1 MDTARYYSP
10 HPGWDRPEPPT
21 RQENGL
27 SMSQHHTPE
36 QLARVDDLIRRNDIR
51 FIRLQF
57 SDIVGIAKHIT
68 IPVGHW
74 ETAIQHGIWFDGSS
88 VEGFARIAESDM
100 YLVPDLNTFA
110 VIPWEMDLS
119 TARVICDVYTPDGV
133 PFEGDPRYVLK
144 RALKRAA
151 DLGLDYQVGPELE
164 FFLFKRHSNGDVLP
178 LEPHDHAGY
187 FDVSTDLAHNVRRQ
201 MVDALQAMGINVEA
215 SHHEVAV
222 GQSEIDF
229 RYDNALRTA
238 DNAITFR
245 TTLKGVAQKNGLH
258 CTFMPKPI
266 AGISGSGM
274 HVHQSLWNL
283 GGDAGGDTAMHD
295 GENEYGLSRIA
306 LSFIAGQLHHAKAMA
321 AIIAPLVN
329 SYKRLVPG
337 YEAPVYISWGRTNR
351 SALIRIPR
359 ISAGRHRST
368 RVELRCPDPSA
379 NPYLAFAVMLAAGL
393 DGIEKKMPPPT
404 PAEEDLYHV
413 DGMRAGLDTLPGDLG
428 QAIEALKQ
436 DEVVQ
441 AALGQHVYERY
452 VEAKT
457 QEWDDYRIYVTQWEL
472 DRYLTLY

>member
-1 MDTARYYSP
+1 MDTDRYYSP
-10 HPGWDRPEPPT
+10 HPAWDQPISPH
-21 RQENGL
+21 RQEGAAP
-27 SMSQHHTPE
+27 MSAHHTPE
-36 QLARVDDLIRRNDIR
+36 QLQRVDDLIRRNDIR

-74 ETAIQHGIWFDGSS
+74 ETATEHGIWFDGSS
-88 VEGFARIAESDM
+88 IEGFARIAESDM

-119 TARVICDVYTPDGV
+119 TARVICDVYTTEGV

-144 RALKRAA
+144 RQLKRAA

-164 FFLFKRHSNGDVLP
+164 FFLFKRHANGEIQP
-178 LEPHDHAGY
+178 LEPHDQAGY

-201 MVDALQAMGINVEA
+201 MVDALQAMGIIVEA
-215 SHHEVAV
+215 SHHEVAI

-245 TTLKGVAQKNGLH
+245 LTLKGVAQKNGLY

-274 HVHQSLWNL
+274 HVHQSLWNIE
-283 GGDAGGDTAMHD
+283 AGDTAMYD
-295 GENEYGLSRIA
+295 ADNEYGLSSLA
-306 LSFIAGQLHHAKAMA
+306 LSFIAGQLLHSKALTG
-321 AIIAPLVN
+321 IIAPLVN

-359 ISAGRHRST
+359 TSHGRRRST
-368 RVELRCPDPSA
+368 RVELRCADPSA

-393 DGIEKKMPPPT
+393 DGIEKRMAPPT

-413 DGMRAGLDTLPGDLG
+413 DGMRAGLDTLPADLG
-428 QAIEALKQ
+428 QAMEELQK

-441 AALGQHVYERY
+441 AALGQHVFDRY
-452 VEAKT
+452 IEAKT
-457 QEWDDYRIYVTQWEL
+457 QEWNDYRLYVSQWEL